1 MKKNA
6 LSTVL
11 LVLMFTLPCVQLFAQ
26 EVKSANHSATHAMT
40 DAQSIEHVMKALFE
54 KPDAPLKVSPI
65 SIEGDYAVAGW
76 IQDQRGG
83 RALLKRE
90 KNKWSI
96 QVCGGDGLTQANTL
110 AMTGMS
116 SASAKRLAAKIS
128 TAEKNIPTEQVKK
141 FALFEGMV
149 KVDGGKHD
157 PHASHGSNAH
167 SK

>member
-1 MKKNA
+1 MRKNS

-65 SIEGDYAVAGW
+65 SVEGDYAVVGW

-110 AMTGMS
+110 TMTGMS
-116 SASAKRLAAKIS
+116 SASAKRLAVKIS

-157 PHASHGSNAH
+157 PHGSNAH

>member
-110 AMTGMS
+110 TMTGMS
-116 SASAKRLAAKIS
+116 SASAKRLAVKIS
-128 TAEKNIPTEQVKK
+128 TAEKTYQ
-141 FALFEGMV
+141 L
-149 KVDGGKHD
+149 
-157 PHASHGSNAH
+157 
-167 SK
+167 SKLKNLRYSKEW